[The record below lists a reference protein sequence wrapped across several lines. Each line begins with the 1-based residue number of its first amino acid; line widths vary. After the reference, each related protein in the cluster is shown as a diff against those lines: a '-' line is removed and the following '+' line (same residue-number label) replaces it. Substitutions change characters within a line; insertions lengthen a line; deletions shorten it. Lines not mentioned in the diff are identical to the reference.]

1 MKIEALGQKKSEFFC
16 PKIWIIVYMNAGKIN
31 QEGKTAYDY

>member
-1 MKIEALGQKKSEFFC
+1 MKIEDLGQKKSEFFC

-31 QEGKTAYDY
+31 